1 MQPATIGASVR
12 LQGVHTNHPRHHAR
26 TDIGHAPR
34 SRDCSPHLR
43 EQAWSALC
51 EAGFAHVR
59 RKQLHA
65 RPGFQAPRIDTVEM
79 HRHEERNRHRHRHG
93 PGWAGWWVDAAT
105 YDLRQSF
112 PCSEATVS
120 RHCWVRSHL
129 SSSVLQRHFS
139 EAAPRYKGE
148 QEKSYEGLS
157 PCVMKS
163 LPRVFRRSV
172 VGGGGVDVDSRPDK
186 IRAMMSLLPPS
197 HLRAPSPEL
206 SLL

>member
-1 MQPATIGASVR
+1 MPHVPEIAHPICESRPCRRWARLGSPTSGVSSCTPGLASR
-12 LQGVHTNHPRHHAR
+12 A
-26 TDIGHAPR
+26 
-34 SRDCSPHLR
+34 
-43 EQAWSALC
+43 
-51 EAGFAHVR
+51 
-59 RKQLHA
+59 
-65 RPGFQAPRIDTVEM
+65 GFQASRIDTTEM
-79 HRHEERNRHRHRHG
+79 HRHEERDRHRHRHR

-206 SLL
+206 SFALTCITFVPP